1 MLLELAITGIV
12 GLVAWRMYGPSKTS
26 TIADALNSYTDNG
39 YQFRD
44 VTYADK
50 LEFWHPD
57 VKNNHYYFNSNQIA
71 HDRGGGSGHCEWKF
85 GQHRHTPSCFNGTF
99 LHVTL
104 WIAYREQFV

>member
-71 HDRGGGSGHCEWKF
+71 HDRGENAVPRAHTQLYGGMSEIT
-85 GQHRHTPSCFNGTF
+85 QVYRTDNLF
-99 LHVTL
+99 L
-104 WIAYREQFV
+104 